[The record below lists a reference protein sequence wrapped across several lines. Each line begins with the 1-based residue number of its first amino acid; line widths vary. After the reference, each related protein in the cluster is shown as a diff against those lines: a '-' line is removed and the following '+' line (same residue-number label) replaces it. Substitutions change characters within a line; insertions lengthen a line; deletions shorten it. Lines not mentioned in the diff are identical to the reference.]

1 MGTREWSRLGQKPSV
16 AVYVFRRTRSELCGT
31 MRSSIHIHEET
42 TMAEASQPRHCI
54 LRRKQ
59 VEARTGLSRSTIYAR
74 IKAGTF
80 PAPVSLGPR
89 AVGWIDGD
97 VERWIC
103 DRIDGGWSTAKSA

>member
-1 MGTREWSRLGQKPSV
+1 
-16 AVYVFRRTRSELCGT
+16 
-31 MRSSIHIHEET
+31 
-42 TMAEASQPRHCI
+42 MADTSQPRHCI

-89 AVGWIDGD
+89 AVGWLDRD

-103 DRIDGGWSTAKSA
+103 DRINRDWSATKNA